1 MAMLRLIMRFGA
13 TEDTEV
19 AAATG
24 RISRKLQQGEGRFW
38 GGVVCVYVRARVCA
52 SLSVCLAVCLSVSPF
67 SPPPFSLSLSHP
79 PPPAQSPEEDGGGDA
94 EERHEHIAARLEG
107 QTQHHQSRWDGNAVT
122 WQNKRWR
129 RNAMHNSGRSE

>member
-1 MAMLRLIMRFGA
+1 MRFGA

-67 SPPPFSLSLSHP
+67 SPPPLLSLFLIRPRLLNHLRRM
-79 PPPAQSPEEDGGGDA
+79 E
-94 EERHEHIAARLEG
+94 AAMLR
-107 QTQHHQSRWDGNAVT
+107 
-122 WQNKRWR
+122 
-129 RNAMHNSGRSE
+129 SGTST